1 MKLQKLL
8 LIAGTIS
15 LVAAQSDSFIPSEL
29 FSWVMADK
37 RILNSYEDGITPKLM
52 LSNETYQRKTSPL
65 DNAKEIQ
72 KAEELLDWVFE
83 QMKSFVNETD
93 FDLRGFGNGVGSL
106 RATLAELAFLTDGS
120 TKITLDI
127 LDQLGFVS
135 RMLDL
140 MINCSIKLQIFNKNK
155 DAGLRLLCKVLE
167 LNVRAIALYN
177 SSGGPNLKMPGLK
190 DHVLLLLRSVYYW
203 DMNFRNLEL
212 VSTDMKLIF
221 EDQIQLAEKIVDFL
235 AQYVHLFKNNGANA

>member
-8 LIAGTIS
+8 LVAGTIS

-37 RILNSYEDGITPKLM
+37 RIPNSYEDGFTPKLIL
-52 LSNETYQRKTSPL
+52 LSGIYQRKTSPL
-65 DNAKEIQ
+65 NNEKEIQ

-83 QMKSFVNETD
+83 QMKSFLNETD
-93 FDLRGFGNGVGSL
+93 FDLLGFGNRVGSL
-106 RATLAELAFLTDGS
+106 RGTLAELAFLTDGS

-140 MINCSIKLQIFNKNK
+140 MINCSIKLQIFNKKK

-177 SSGGPNLKMPGLK
+177 SSGGPNLKMPGFK
-190 DHVLLLLRSVYYW
+190 ERVLLLLRSIYYW

-212 VSTDMKLIF
+212 VSTDVKLIF
-221 EDQIQLAEKIVDFL
+221 EDLIQLAEIMVEFL
-235 AQYVHLFKNNGANA
+235 AKYVHLFENDGPKL